1 MTFFQPSI
9 FFFSKDIKKIKK
21 IKEKI
26 VTETKDNND
35 KISK

>member
-9 FFFSKDIKKIKK
+9 FFFSRDIKK

-26 VTETKDNND
+26 VTKTKDNND